1 MEINKEQL
9 AANFNSKETSE
20 LIRIYANDLTD
31 IAREILHQELLSR
44 GVSEEKLQS
53 KRDSTEHK
61 HITDFKVQGVNAT
74 PSERLIARTI
84 DTLIILLLVFIANK
98 NIIPAVIPG
107 VIAALYLLLQDSIFY
122 GKSIGKFIIGI
133 TVLKENTNQTCT
145 FWQSIVRNCFLW
157 FLGVIDLLLM
167 MGKKKQR
174 IGDWAARTT
183 VINDKRY
190 KQFKN
195 Q

>member
-9 AANFNSKETSE
+9 AANFNSKETNE
-20 LIRIYANDLTD
+20 LLRIYTNDLTD

-44 GVSEEKLQS
+44 GISEEKLQG
-53 KRDSTEHK
+53 KFNPAEHK
-61 HITDFKVQGVNAT
+61 NNSDFKIQGVNAT
-74 PSERLIARTI
+74 PSERLVARII
-84 DTLIILLLVFIANK
+84 DTSILCLLVFIASK
-98 NIIPAVIPG
+98 NIIPAAIPG
-107 VIAALYLLLQDSIFY
+107 VAAALYLLLQDSIFY

-157 FLGVIDLLLM
+157 FLGIIDLLLM

-190 KQFKN
+190 KQSKN

>member
-9 AANFNSKETSE
+9 AENFKLKETSE
-20 LIRIYANDLTD
+20 LLRIYANDLTD
-31 IAREILHQELLSR
+31 IARAVLHQELLIR
-44 GVSEEKLQS
+44 DISEEKLQNQ
-53 KRDSTEHK
+53 RIVTEHSSSADLK
-61 HITDFKVQGVNAT
+61 TQGINAT
-74 PSERLIARTI
+74 PIERFIARTI
-84 DTLIILLLVFIANK
+84 DTLIVYLLIFIASK
-98 NIIPAVIPG
+98 DVIPAAIPG
-107 VIAALYLLLQDSIFY
+107 VAAALYLLLQDSIFY
-122 GKSIGKFIIGI
+122 GKSLGKFIVGI
-133 TVLKENTNQTCT
+133 TVLRENSNQTCT

-157 FLGVIDLLLM
+157 ILGIIDLLLM

-190 KQFKN
+190 KQLKN

>member
-9 AANFNSKETSE
+9 AANFNSKETNE
-20 LIRIYANDLTD
+20 LLRIYANDLTD
-31 IAREILHQELLSR
+31 IAREILHQELMSR
-44 GVSEEKLQS
+44 GISEEKLQRKFNPEELKNNS
-53 KRDSTEHK
+53 
-61 HITDFKVQGVNAT
+61 DFKIQGVNAT
-74 PSERLIARTI
+74 PSERLAARII
-84 DTLIILLLVFIANK
+84 DTSILCLLVFIASK
-98 NIIPAVIPG
+98 NIIPAAIPG
-107 VIAALYLLLQDSIFY
+107 VAAALYLLLQDSIFY

-157 FLGVIDLLLM
+157 FLGIIDLLLM

-190 KQFKN
+190 KQSEK

>member
-9 AANFNSKETSE
+9 AANFNSKETNE
-20 LIRIYANDLTD
+20 LLRIYANDLTD
-31 IAREILHQELLSR
+31 IAREILHHELLSR
-44 GVSEEKLQS
+44 GISEEKLQS
-53 KRDSTEHK
+53 KLNPAEHK
-61 HITDFKVQGVNAT
+61 NNPSFKTQGVNAT
-74 PSERLIARTI
+74 PSERFIARLI
-84 DTLIILLLVFIANK
+84 DTSILCLLVFIASK
-98 NIIPAVIPG
+98 NIIPTVIPS
-107 VIAALYLLLQDSIFY
+107 IAAALYLLLQDSLFY

-157 FLGVIDLLLM
+157 FLGIIDLLLM

-190 KQFKN
+190 SQSKN